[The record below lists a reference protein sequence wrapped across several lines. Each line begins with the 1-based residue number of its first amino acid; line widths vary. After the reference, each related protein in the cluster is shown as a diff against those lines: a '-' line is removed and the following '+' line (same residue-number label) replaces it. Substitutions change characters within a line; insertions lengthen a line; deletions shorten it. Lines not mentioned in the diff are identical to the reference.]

1 MPKPGE
7 WLLSDEPVEINA
19 GRRTLKLK
27 VRNTG
32 DRPVQIGSH
41 YHFFEANS
49 ALDFDRPR
57 ALGMRLNVPGG
68 QAARFE
74 PGDEREV
81 ELVEYGGAK
90 RVYGFN
96 NLLDGGLTAH
106 WTVQRA
112 LERARD
118 LGFKGMG
125 ALDREKEDVIRR
137 RAIEDQGERVSPRDR
152 GPAEPGEKPGQKGPV
167 QSGVKPRGDQEAQ
180 S

>member
-19 GRRTLKLK
+19 GRRTLKMK

-32 DRPVQIGSH
+32 DRPVQVGSH

-49 ALDFDRPR
+49 ALDFDRPQ
-57 ALGMRLNVPGG
+57 AMGMRLNVPGG

-74 PGDEREV
+74 PGDEKEV

-96 NLLDGGLTAH
+96 KLIDGGLTAH
-106 WTVQRA
+106 WTVQKA

-125 ALDREKEDVIRR
+125 GLEREKADVIQRQ
-137 RAIEDQGERVSPRDR
+137 AIENQGVRVSPQDH
-152 GPAEPGEKPGQKGPV
+152 GPAKPGEKSGEKGPV
-167 QSGVKPRGDQEAQ
+167 KSEGKTQGGQEGQS
-180 S
+180 

>member
-7 WLLSDEPVEINA
+7 WLLSDEPVEINP

-32 DRPVQIGSH
+32 DRPVQVGSH

-49 ALDFDRPR
+49 ALDFDRPQ
-57 ALGMRLNVPGG
+57 AMGMRLNVPGG
-68 QAARFE
+68 QASRFE
-74 PGDEREV
+74 PGDEKEV

-96 NLLDGGLTAH
+96 NLTDGGLTAH

-112 LERARD
+112 LERARN
-118 LGFKGMG
+118 LGFKGMDG
-125 ALDREKEDVIRR
+125 LDREEADVIRR
-137 RAIEDQGERVSPRDR
+137 QATEDQGARVSPQDR
-152 GPAEPGEKPGQKGPV
+152 GPAKPGEKPGQKGPV
-167 QSGVKPRGDQEAQ
+167 ESKERDQGGQ
-180 S
+180 GGQP